1 MRVFLTFDYE
11 LFFGSRT
18 GSIQK
23 CLLEPTNELLRM
35 ARKYSVPMTFFVDI
49 GYLIQLQN
57 FSKQFSQLA
66 DELKQIEAQLYRIQ
80 ELGCE
85 LQLHIHPHWEKAFYD
100 GSKWVIDARGCYKL
114 SDFSRDEANGIVRK
128 YYDALA
134 QYAKNKIN
142 AFRAGGWCIQP
153 FEPLAEVFAELG
165 IRFDSSV
172 FPQGKF
178 ESEHYAFDFTAVE
191 PFVNCY
197 AFEIDVCAKE
207 ENGRFIEVPI
217 SSWYYKPL
225 FFWKLY
231 GWGRV
236 KPSQHKM
243 IGDGNFIPQ
252 PNRKK
257 TSLMN
262 ATWNHVSCDGYF
274 ASQLNRQLKY
284 YRHKNVSDFVVIG
297 HPKSSTRYSLKK
309 LEQFIQ
315 MHNGSNQFSRFSDQ

>member
-11 LFFGSRT
+11 LFFGSKT

-23 CLLEPTNELLRM
+23 CLLEPTNELLLM
-35 ARKYSVPMTFFVDI
+35 AQRYDIPMTFFIDI
-49 GYLIQLQN
+49 GYLVQL
-57 FSKQFSQLA
+57 KLWSQKFPQLN
-66 DELKQIEAQLYRIQ
+66 DDLRLVEQQLIEIQ
-80 ELGCE
+80 ERECE
-85 LQLHIHPHWEKAFYD
+85 LQLHIHPHWEKAVYD

-114 SDFSRDEANGIVRK
+114 SDFSKEEAVSIVRK
-128 YYDALA
+128 YHAALGE
-134 QYAKNKIN
+134 YAKNPIN
-142 AFRAGGWCIQP
+142 TFRAGGWCIQP

-178 ESEHYAFDFTAVE
+178 ESEHYAFDFTAVQ
-191 PFVNCY
+191 PFANCY
-197 AFEIDVCAKE
+197 TFEIDVCAPE
-207 ENGRFIEVPI
+207 ENGRFIEIPI

-236 KPSQHKM
+236 RPSQHKM

-274 ASQLNRQLKY
+274 AAQLNRQVKY

-309 LEQFIQ
+309 LEQFIK
-315 MHNGSNQFSRFSDQ
+315 MHSFTHQFSKFSDL